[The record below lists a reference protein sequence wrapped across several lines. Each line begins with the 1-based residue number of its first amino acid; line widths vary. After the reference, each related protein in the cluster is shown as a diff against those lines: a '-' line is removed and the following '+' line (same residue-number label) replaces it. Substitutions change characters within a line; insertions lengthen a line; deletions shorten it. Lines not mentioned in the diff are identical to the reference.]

1 MNSSVFMGLINNAA
15 LLLTLGLLYDFLGHL
30 PRKSPPALQKTGT
43 GILLGLIGT
52 AIMMTPLPFGNGV
65 VFDTRSVLLCI
76 SGFFFGAIP
85 TLIAVLM
92 TAAVRLYNGGTGAWT
107 GVAVI
112 VTSGFIGIV
121 WRRLRSRIPHMST
134 HPGIKELYLLGVAVH
149 VTMLAW
155 MLTLPWNIAATVL
168 SGISLPVM
176 VIYPFATAILGQM
189 MVHIEERETQA
200 RALKESEEKFR
211 NIFQHHSAIKLLID
225 PETGDIVEANT
236 AAEKFYGWSVKELKQ
251 KQIQDINT
259 LPPDQ
264 IQAEMKKARSLERT
278 HFEFSHRLADGS
290 TRYVEVYSS
299 QVQID
304 GKIFL
309 HSIIHDITDRKTAE
323 KALQASESRYRTT
336 LDSIGDAV
344 ISTDIDGK
352 IVHMNPV
359 AETLTGWPVS
369 DAINMPLKQIFHI
382 INEKTRHEVQS
393 PVELVLEKGGVVG
406 LANHTLLVARN
417 GKEIPIADSGAP
429 IKNSK
434 GQINGVVLVFRDQTR
449 ERELQERFRTIV
461 ENAPDPIFIQTDMR
475 FTYVNPKAVALFGA
489 DSLEQL
495 IGKPVIDRFHPD
507 FHETIKKRIHRL
519 NADRKPV
526 EEPFE
531 QPFLRMDGSPVWV
544 ETTGQPIVHGGK
556 PGALVFVRD
565 ITLRKQ
571 AEKDREQLQ
580 TQLIQAQK
588 MESVGR
594 LAGGV
599 AHDFNNMLN
608 VIIGNVEL
616 AMDKVSPEG
625 PIQEELKQIQEAAD
639 RSVDITRQLLAFAR
653 RQTISP
659 QALDLN
665 EAIEN
670 MLKMLQ
676 RLIGENIHLAW
687 HPSKDVR
694 PVWMD
699 PSQVDQI
706 LANLCINARDA
717 IADVGKIT
725 IETDTRIFD
734 EAYCAQNAG
743 FIPGRFSMLAVSDNG
758 CGMDKN
764 ILSHLFEPFFTTKR
778 PGQGTGLG
786 LATVYGIVKQNN
798 GFIKVY
804 SEPGSGTTFRIYLS
818 AHSQAA
824 EPVALKNTVHT
835 PVGKG
840 ETVLVVEDEKAISNL
855 IAKILEQL
863 GYCALEAGTP
873 ARAMELAD
881 TNPDAVHLLITDV
894 VMPEMNGRDLA
905 DHLKARHPGI
915 KVLFMSGY
923 TANVIVH
930 HGVLEKGI
938 YFIQKPFSRQELAVK
953 VREVL
958 ES

>member
-1 MNSSVFMGLINNAA
+1 MGLINNTA
-15 LLLTLGLLYDFLGHL
+15 LLLSLGLLYDFLRHL
-30 PRKSPPALQKTGT
+30 PWKSPSILQKTGT

-76 SGFFFGAIP
+76 SGFFFGTIP

-107 GVAVI
+107 GIAVI
-112 VTSGFIGIV
+112 VTSGGIGIG
-121 WRRLRSRIPHMST
+121 WRCFRSRMPQISS
-134 HPGIKELYLLGVAVH
+134 HPGFVELYLLGVAVH
-149 VTMLAW
+149 AAMLAW
-155 MLTLPWNIAATVL
+155 MLTLPWNIATIVL

-189 MVHIEERETQA
+189 MVRLEKRETQT
-200 RALKESEEKFR
+200 RALRESEEKFR

-225 PETGDIVEANT
+225 PQTGDIVDANA
-236 AAEKFYGWSVKELKQ
+236 AAEKFYGWSVKELTR

-259 LPPDQ
+259 LSPDQ
-264 IQAEMKKARSLERT
+264 IQAEMIKARSLERT
-278 HFEFSHRLADGS
+278 HFEFTHRLADGS
-290 TRYVEVYSS
+290 AKHVDVFSS

-304 GKIFL
+304 GKTFL
-309 HSIIHDITDRKTAE
+309 HSIIHDITDRKKVE
-323 KALQASESRYRTT
+323 KALQTSESRYRTT

-344 ISTDIDGK
+344 ISTDIAGN

-369 DAINMPLKQIFHI
+369 EAANVPLKQVFQI

-393 PVELVLEKGGVVG
+393 PMEQVLEKGCVVG
-406 LANHTLLVARN
+406 LANHTLLLARN
-417 GKEIPIADSGAP
+417 GREIPIADSGAP

-434 GQINGVVLVFRDQTR
+434 GQITGVVLVFRDQTR
-449 ERELQERFRTIV
+449 ERE
-461 ENAPDPIFIQTDMR
+461 
-475 FTYVNPKAVALFGA
+475 
-489 DSLEQL
+489 
-495 IGKPVIDRFHPD
+495 
-507 FHETIKKRIHRL
+507 
-519 NADRKPV
+519 
-526 EEPFE
+526 
-531 QPFLRMDGSPVWV
+531 
-544 ETTGQPIVHGGK
+544 
-556 PGALVFVRD
+556 
-565 ITLRKQ
+565 
-571 AEKDREQLQ
+571 LQ

-616 AMDKVSPEG
+616 AMDKVSPKA
-625 PIQEELKQIQEAAD
+625 PIQEELKQIHEAAE

-687 HPSKDVR
+687 HPSEDLW

-699 PSQVDQI
+699 PSQLDQI
-706 LANLCINARDA
+706 LANLCVNARDA

-725 IETDTRIFD
+725 IETGTKIFD
-734 EAYCAQNAG
+734 EAYCEENAG

-758 CGMDKN
+758 SGMGKN

-804 SEPGSGTTFRIYLS
+804 SEPESGTTFRIYLS
-818 AHSQAA
+818 AHSEAA
-824 EPVALKNTVHT
+824 EPVALKDTVQT

-840 ETVLVVEDEKAISNL
+840 ETVLIVEDEKAISNL

-863 GYCALEAGTP
+863 GYCALKADTP
-873 ARAMELAD
+873 VRAMELTDA
-881 TNPDAVHLLITDV
+881 NPDSVHLLITDV

-905 DHLKARHPGI
+905 NHLKARHPGI

-923 TANVIVH
+923 TANVIAH
-930 HGVLEKGI
+930 HGILEKDI
-938 YFIQKPFSRQELAVK
+938 YFIQKPFSKQELAIK
-953 VREVL
+953 IREVL
-958 ES
+958 ESC